1 VTKHVL
7 IKFGIS
13 LAITVMFCALSY
25 VLWDRTLLGAIHAL
39 PPSWIHLGKCVSV
52 FGKAEW
58 YWVPGLVFAVA
69 FWFIRRN
76 LKLFYAA
83 LSFCLSLAIGGTL
96 STVVKFI
103 LGRYRPSML
112 IHDGLY
118 GFTWLGTRMVETS
131 MPSGHCVTVGAAA
144 TALWFAYPPFRPV
157 YVLWV
162 AAMMSARLLAEA
174 HYLSDVAAGTYLGVV
189 AALIVGPMM
198 RKWSESSIRDSR
210 IEQVEQ
216 G

>member
-1 VTKHVL
+1 MTKHVL
-7 IKFGIS
+7 VKFGIS
-13 LAITVMFCALSY
+13 LAITAAFCTLSY
-25 VLWDRTLLGAIHAL
+25 VLWDRTILGAIHAL
-39 PPSWIHLGKCVSV
+39 PASWIHLGKRVSV

-58 YWVPGLVFAVA
+58 YWVPGLLFAAV

-76 LKLFYAA
+76 LKLFYTS
-83 LSFCLSLAIGGTL
+83 LFFCLSLAMGGIL
-96 STVVKFI
+96 STV
-103 LGRYRPSML
+103 
-112 IHDGLY
+112 
-118 GFTWLGTRMVETS
+118 
-131 MPSGHCVTVGAAA
+131 
-144 TALWFAYPPFRPV
+144 
-157 YVLWV
+157 
-162 AAMMSARLLAEA
+162 LLAEA